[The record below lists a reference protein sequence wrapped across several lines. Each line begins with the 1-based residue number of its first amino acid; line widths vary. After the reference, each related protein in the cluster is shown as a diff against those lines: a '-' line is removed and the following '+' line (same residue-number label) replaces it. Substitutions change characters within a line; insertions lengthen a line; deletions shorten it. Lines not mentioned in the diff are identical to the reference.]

1 MILDFRG
8 YPHDYL
14 ENYTKR
20 IREVTAGDVQRVAK
34 KYLNLDHLIIVVV
47 GNEAYFEEPLNT
59 LGQVIP
65 IDPDD

>member
-14 ENYTKR
+14 ENYTER
-20 IREVTAGDVQRVAK
+20 IGKVTAGDVLRVAK